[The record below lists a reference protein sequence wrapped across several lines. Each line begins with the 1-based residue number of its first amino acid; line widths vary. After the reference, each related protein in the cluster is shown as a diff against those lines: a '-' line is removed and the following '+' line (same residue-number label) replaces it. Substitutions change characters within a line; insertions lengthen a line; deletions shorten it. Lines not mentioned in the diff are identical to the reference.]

1 MRADGSPAF
10 PDPIQLASGES
21 TQCRDEQAWKNLAT
35 EVRKK
40 LPQFA
45 GVALKK
51 SCRTTHTGTRRPWSF
66 DDQAK
71 GLLATNTAKQ
81 NPRCF

>member
-40 LPQFA
+40 QPQFA
-45 GVALKK
+45 DVDLKK
-51 SCRTTHTGTRRPWSF
+51 AAALRIRARDARGHLTIKRRV
-66 DDQAK
+66 
-71 GLLATNTAKQ
+71 L
-81 NPRCF
+81 